1 MLLPV
6 VPGCHESLHR
16 VGVADLV
23 MVVVFAANHL
33 QHGESL
39 GGVRGDMQVCVLGVA
54 YALLACQLLL

>member
-39 GGVRGDMQVCVLGVA
+39 GGVRGDMQVCVWVSLMH
-54 YALLACQLLL
+54 C